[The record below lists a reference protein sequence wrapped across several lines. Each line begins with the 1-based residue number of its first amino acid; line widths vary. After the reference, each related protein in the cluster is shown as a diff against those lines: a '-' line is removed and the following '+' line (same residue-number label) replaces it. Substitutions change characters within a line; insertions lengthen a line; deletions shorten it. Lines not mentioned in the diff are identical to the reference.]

1 VRTQLQ
7 GAKRVTLSMSGVLTE
22 EWQASDWHEGAT
34 LREDAPGLLTE
45 IASCADTYIIAHV
58 LDDVGQAVVTGALE
72 AAGVLGSSPGQIKP
86 HKLLFCST
94 LEGKVSIVR
103 QLEPDLHVDGHPGT
117 IESLRRFMPKLLHVV
132 GPGVQRA
139 ETGAPNVVGAPSLL
153 GFFNSS

>member
-1 VRTQLQ
+1 M
-7 GAKRVTLSMSGVLTE
+7 AGVLTE

-34 LREDAPGLLTE
+34 LREDVPGLITE
-45 IASCADTYIIAHV
+45 LASYADTYVIAHV

-72 AAGVLGSSPGQIKP
+72 AAGVLGSSAGQIKP

-103 QLEPDLHVDGHPGT
+103 QLEPDLHIDGHPAT

-132 GPGVQRA
+132 GPGLQQA
-139 ETGAPNVVGAPSLL
+139 AAGAPNVLGATSLRA
-153 GFFNSS
+153 FFTSS